1 MGLFAAL
8 VCVMSI
14 VRAIQLQTQD
24 VALGLLCGD
33 LYSVTNIA
41 AIISWVA
48 AIRALDG
55 RRAWVPWFRVWAGI
69 LLALAGA
76 ILFSEWIFTNEPL
89 IRNDA
94 LGNPFWGHAL
104 GPAAF
109 LMLLVGPLG
118 CCAVIF
124 ESHRFRTSD
133 RIERGLVL
141 GAGWGMTSFAVL
153 MILRLSV
160 LPGLP
165 AVSEFMLP
173 MMVTP
178 GVLLP
183 VRRQMLLREGLE
195 AKVAARTKELAL
207 ANGSLRSRNND
218 LATTLTEL
226 EKATAAQARMLA
238 NVSHELRTPL
248 HAVIA
253 CTQLVEDGELE
264 RDQRE
269 LVTVARQ
276 AGQELS
282 SLIDDLLDAASL
294 DSQGVEIREEVVDVH
309 KTVKQL
315 TAELAPLADAKGL
328 AVAAKVS
335 PRLSVQGDSRRVRQ
349 IVRNLV
355 ANAIRY
361 TETGS
366 IEVTATE
373 KNRRVAISVKDT
385 GPGIPEADLEAIFE
399 PFRQVERAGNRPQGT
414 GLGLS
419 IARELAKRMGGNLSV
434 TSEVGRGSC
443 FVLTLTSAGMSRP
456 NVRSATLNTLS
467 RYRGRVLVVDDNPT
481 NRMLATRVLQARGL
495 EVEAAVDGVG
505 AIELVQRGFQLVLM
519 DCFMPN
525 MNGFEATKQIRELG
539 GKVARTPIV
548 ALTASTLAADVEM
561 ALEASMD
568 DHLAKPFDLQALDAV
583 LARYCEQV
591 KG

>member
-1 MGLFAAL
+1 MAVLVPSLLLFFAGAAFISTAAYAALWVLSSARSSHHFTMGLFAAL

-48 AIRALDG
+48 AIRGLDG
-55 RRAWVPWFRVWAGI
+55 RRAEPWFRVWAGI
-69 LLALAGA
+69 LLTLAGA
-76 ILFSEWIFTNEPL
+76 ILFTEWIFTNEPL
-89 IRNDA
+89 TRNDA

-124 ESHRFRTSD
+124 ESHRFRTND

-264 RDQRE
+264 QEQRE

-294 DSQGVEIREEVVDVH
+294 DSQGVEIREEVVPVLT
-309 KTVKQL
+309 TVKQL
-315 TAELAPLADAKGL
+315 MAELAPLADAKGL
-328 AVAAKVS
+328 TVAAKVS
-335 PRLSVQGDSRRVRQ
+335 PRLNVRGDSRRVRQ

-373 KNRRVAISVKDT
+373 KNRRVAISVKD
-385 GPGIPEADLEAIFE
+385 
-399 PFRQVERAGNRPQGT
+399 
-414 GLGLS
+414 
-419 IARELAKRMGGNLSV
+419 
-434 TSEVGRGSC
+434 
-443 FVLTLTSAGMSRP
+443 
-456 NVRSATLNTLS
+456 
-467 RYRGRVLVVDDNPT
+467 
-481 NRMLATRVLQARGL
+481 
-495 EVEAAVDGVG
+495 
-505 AIELVQRGFQLVLM
+505 
-519 DCFMPN
+519 
-525 MNGFEATKQIRELG
+525 
-539 GKVARTPIV
+539 
-548 ALTASTLAADVEM
+548 
-561 ALEASMD
+561 
-568 DHLAKPFDLQALDAV
+568 
-583 LARYCEQV
+583 
-591 KG
+591 